1 MNCPKKVIAPSTD
14 GQDTSIKIL
23 PFVEVGDL
31 LLIKDS
37 IRNYLEELVALRQT
51 ESNTDEPKI
60 NLSKLVI
67 PMTEQTEEQRLVLR
81 TFAEFF
87 QLLLVYVAI
96 PTRISYKMT
105 LINVKPLLSLFPDRL
120 FIICRFTENFPIDWR
135 ASLENIK

>member
-1 MNCPKKVIAPSTD
+1 MIAPSTD
-14 GQDTSIKIL
+14 GKDTSIKIL
-23 PFVEVGDL
+23 PFVEIGDL

-37 IRNYLEELVALRQT
+37 IRNYLEELVALRH
-51 ESNTDEPKI
+51 ESNADEPKI

-67 PMTEQTEEQRLVLR
+67 PMTEQNEEQRLVLR

-105 LINVKPLLSLFPDRL
+105 LINVKPLLNLFPDRL
-120 FIICRFTENFPIDWR
+120 FIICRYTENFPIDWR

>member
-1 MNCPKKVIAPSTD
+1 MIAPSTD

-51 ESNTDEPKI
+51 ESNADEPKI

-120 FIICRFTENFPIDWR
+120 FIICRFTEKFPIDWR